1 MEQFFNVIL
10 LSIIIEGIIT
20 YANEWF
26 TNGIQWKQLTSVVL
40 GVIIAVVYKADLIAL
55 FGITTPIPYIGC
67 ALTGI
72 LLSRGSNYIF
82 DFIKQV
88 IDKQAG

>member
-10 LSIIIEGIIT
+10 LSIVIEGIIT

-26 TNGIQWKQLTSVVL
+26 TNGIKWQQLASVLL
-40 GVIIAVVYKADLIAL
+40 GVLIAVAYKADLIAL
-55 FGITTPIPYIGC
+55 FGITTPIPYVGC

-88 IDKQAG
+88 VDKQVG